1 MLKRVIHAGPV
12 SFVLALALLA
22 VGSAPLFAAG
32 RPTFGVSFDAT
43 SEYLRIGRGT
53 TDGLKGGYLG
63 PDATRGVLLDEL
75 NREVG
80 TFVAVHVDDYEAIIQ
95 VASFETGKG
104 IADVEHLAIPD
115 LDLDFITFTRED
127 SGAYFRIDKGRD
139 QIDSGTL
146 KRAAKGRLF
155 DERGRVVALYSVVAV
170 GQSESLGVVTQFDRG
185 FFAKDAQTGD
195 ITGYFDQILQSTG
208 LANLTF
214 PNLLMVMI
222 GLTFIYLAIVKDYEP
237 LLLVPIG
244 FGILVGNIPLPLSIF
259 NSVSVYM
266 IDPVSHDYTFNTGG
280 NSVLGIIYYGV
291 RAGVFPPLIFLGIG
305 ALTDF
310 TTLLANPKSLL
321 LGAAAQ
327 IGIFATFIGA
337 LWLGFSPQ
345 SAAAIGII
353 GGADGPT
360 AIFASSRLA
369 PSLIGPIA
377 IAAYSYMAMV
387 PIIQPPIM
395 KLLTTRE
402 ERLIRMKPGRK
413 VSRLE
418 KVVFPIMGLLVTC
431 LLAPG
436 GLPLLGMLFFGNLLK
451 ESGVT
456 GRLAKTVGGAL
467 LDSCTVLLGLAVG
480 ASTSAQVFL
489 TGQSVLIFVLGCLAF
504 ASATASGVIF
514 AKVMNLFFREKVNP
528 LVGAAGVSA
537 VPDSARVV
545 HMVGQQEDPGNF
557 LLQHAM
563 APNVAGVIGS
573 AIAAGIFLGLF

>member
-22 VGSAPLFAAG
+22 VSSAPLFAAG

-63 PDATRGVLLDEL
+63 PDATRGMLLDEL

-195 ITGYFDQILQSTG
+195 ITGYFAQILQSTG

-214 PNLLMVMI
+214 PNLLMILI

-244 FGILVGNIPLPLSIF
+244 FGVLMGNIPLPLSIF

-266 IDPVSHDYTFNTGG
+266 IDPVSHEYTFNTSG
-280 NSVLGIIYYGV
+280 NSVLGIIYFGV
-291 RAGVFPPLIFLGIG
+291 RAGVFPAADLPGHRG
-305 ALTDF
+305 ADRFHRCCRTRR
-310 TTLLANPKSLL
+310 ACCWARRPRS
-321 LGAAAQ
+321 AS
-327 IGIFATFIGA
+327 
-337 LWLGFSPQ
+337 SPPSSARCGSGSPRRAPRRSES
-345 SAAAIGII
+345 SAARTAPRPSSLPAALRPPSSGPSPSP
-353 GGADGPT
+353 PT
-360 AIFASSRLA
+360 ATWPWCRSSSR
-369 PSLIGPIA
+369 PS
-377 IAAYSYMAMV
+377 
-387 PIIQPPIM
+387 
-395 KLLTTRE
+395 
-402 ERLIRMKPGRK
+402 
-413 VSRLE
+413 
-418 KVVFPIMGLLVTC
+418 
-431 LLAPG
+431 
-436 GLPLLGMLFFGNLLK
+436 
-451 ESGVT
+451 
-456 GRLAKTVGGAL
+456 
-467 LDSCTVLLGLAVG
+467 
-480 ASTSAQVFL
+480 
-489 TGQSVLIFVLGCLAF
+489 
-504 ASATASGVIF
+504 
-514 AKVMNLFFREKVNP
+514 
-528 LVGAAGVSA
+528 
-537 VPDSARVV
+537 
-545 HMVGQQEDPGNF
+545 
-557 LLQHAM
+557 
-563 APNVAGVIGS
+563 
-573 AIAAGIFLGLF
+573 